1 MTIDGYEDVPSGDE
15 GALVK
20 AASQQPIS
28 VAICASSALQ
38 FYGSGIVGGKCCE
51 ELNHGVLVV
60 RLPACHVQAAAAHPA
75 CSTSAESLDSGIV
88 AGPVEA
94 ALQSGQHLAQ
104 GL

>member
-51 ELNHGVLVV
+51 DLNHGVLVV
-60 RLPACHVQAAAAHPA
+60 RLLACHSTGCCSASCVQHI
-75 CSTSAESLDSGIV
+75 C
-88 AGPVEA
+88 
-94 ALQSGQHLAQ
+94 
-104 GL
+104 